1 MTDGERDS
9 APGPAPGGDGPG
21 EDAEEPDAVP
31 VTPHHR

>member
-1 MTDGERDS
+1 MTDGERYS